1 LKLFHFNLDRDSQFD
16 DREAFREEQ
25 TLYERQHIHSLGQE
39 RPMKIGN
46 AFKAGAGFAF
56 AALFATSALADG
68 TVNVYTYRQPE
79 LIQPV
84 LDAFTAE
91 TGIKTEVLFL
101 DKGLE
106 ERVAAEGANS
116 PADVIMTVD
125 IARLTAAKEKG
136 ITQPLVDDTLNK
148 LLPAEYRDPEGH
160 WFGVTKR
167 ARVVYASKDRV
178 KDTAITYADLADPK
192 WKGKICI
199 RSGQHD
205 YNLALFSAAIE
216 HWGAEK
222 TEEWMKGLK
231 ANLAKK
237 PDGGDRPQAGAVA
250 AGECDIAIGNT
261 YYVGLM
267 RTNEKEPKEKEW
279 GNAINVLFPT
289 FENGLTH
296 VNISGIALAKN
307 APNRDNAVKL
317 VQFLASHKAQQVYAE
332 KNFEYP
338 VEPGLAPSEVV
349 KAFGEL
355 KSDTLPL
362 ADIAKN
368 RKAASE
374 MVDRVGLDDGP
385 SS

>member
-1 LKLFHFNLDRDSQFD
+1 M
-16 DREAFREEQ
+16 
-25 TLYERQHIHSLGQE
+25 T
-39 RPMKIGN
+39 IGN
-46 AFKAGAGFAF
+46 ARSKLAGYAAF
-56 AALFATSALADG
+56 ALATLFAGSALADG
-68 TVNVYTYRQPE
+68 TVNVYTYRQPD
-79 LIQPV
+79 LIKPV
-84 LDAFTAE
+84 LDAFTQE

-106 ERVAAEGANS
+106 ERILAEGQNS

-125 IARLTAAKEKG
+125 ISRLTTAKEKG
-136 ITQPLVDDTLNK
+136 ITQALDDSVVNANI
-148 LLPAEYRDPEGH
+148 PAEYRDPEGH
-160 WFGVTKR
+160 WFGLTKR

-178 KDTAITYADLADPK
+178 KDTAITYADLANPK

-205 YNLALFSAAIE
+205 YNLALIGAAIS

-222 TEEWMKGLK
+222 AETWLNGVKD
-231 ANLAKK
+231 NLARK
-237 PDGGDRPQAGAVA
+237 PDGGDRPQAKAIF

-267 RTNEKEPKEKEW
+267 RTNEKDPEEKEW
-279 GNAINVLFPT
+279 GNAINVIFPT

-296 VNISGIALAKN
+296 VNISGAAIAKN
-307 APNRDNAVKL
+307 APNHDNAVKL
-317 VQFLASHKAQQVYAE
+317 LQFLSNHEAQQIYAE
-332 KNFEYP
+332 KNYEYP
-338 VEPGLAPSEVV
+338 VEPGLEPSETV

-362 ADIAKN
+362 VEIAKE

-374 MVDRVGLDDGP
+374 LVDKVRFDDGAG
-385 SS
+385 S

>member
-1 LKLFHFNLDRDSQFD
+1 MLSARTAL
-16 DREAFREEQ
+16 A
-25 TLYERQHIHSLGQE
+25 
-39 RPMKIGN
+39 
-46 AFKAGAGFAF
+46 AFAF
-56 AALFATSALADG
+56 TTLLAGSALADG
-68 TVNVYTYRQPE
+68 VVNIYSYRQPD
-79 LIQPV
+79 LIKPV
-84 LDAFTAE
+84 LDAFTAK

-106 ERVAAEGANS
+106 DRIAAEGTNS

-125 IARLTAAKEKG
+125 IARLTNAKAKEV
-136 ITQPLVDDTLNK
+136 TQPLDDATVNGNI
-148 LLPAEYRDPEGH
+148 PAEYRDPEGH

-178 KDTAITYADLADPK
+178 GDEPIAYADLADPK

-205 YNLALFSAAIE
+205 YNLALISAAIA

-222 TEEWMKGLK
+222 TEAWLQGFK
-231 ANLAKK
+231 ANLARK
-237 PDGGDRPQAGAVA
+237 PDGGDRDQAKAIA
-250 AGECDIAIGNT
+250 AGECDIALGNN

-267 RTNEKEPKEKEW
+267 QTNEKEPEQKEW
-279 GNAINVLFPT
+279 RAAIKVVFPT
-289 FENGLTH
+289 FETGGTH
-296 VNISGIALAKN
+296 VNISGAALAKN

-317 VQFLASHKAQQVYAE
+317 IQFLSSHEAQRIYAE
-332 KNFEYP
+332 QVFEYP
-338 VEPGLAPSEVV
+338 VEPGLEPSEIV
-349 KAFGEL
+349 KSFGTL
-355 KSDTLPL
+355 NADTLPL
-362 ADIAKN
+362 AEIAKN

>member
-1 LKLFHFNLDRDSQFD
+1 M
-16 DREAFREEQ
+16 
-25 TLYERQHIHSLGQE
+25 T
-39 RPMKIGN
+39 IGN
-46 AFKAGAGFAF
+46 TRSKAAGYAAF
-56 AALFATSALADG
+56 ALATLFAGSALADG
-68 TVNVYTYRQPE
+68 TVNIYTYRQPE

-106 ERVAAEGANS
+106 ERILAEGQNS

-125 IARLTAAKEKG
+125 VARLTTAKEKG
-136 ITQPLVDDTLNK
+136 VTQALDDATVNAN
-148 LLPAEYRDPEGH
+148 LPAEYRDPEGH

-205 YNLALFSAAIE
+205 YNLALFGAAIA
-216 HWGAEK
+216 HWGPEK

-231 ANLAKK
+231 ANLARK
-237 PDGGDRPQAGAVA
+237 PEGGDRPQAKAIA

-267 RTNEKEPKEKEW
+267 RTNEKDPQEKEW
-279 GNAINVLFPT
+279 GNGINVLFPT

-296 VNISGIALAKN
+296 VNISGAALAKN
-307 APNRDNAVKL
+307 APNRDNGVKL
-317 VQFLASHKAQQVYAE
+317 IQFLSSHEAQQVYAE

-338 VEPGLAPSEVV
+338 VEPGLEPSETV

-362 ADIAKN
+362 VEIAKN

-385 SS
+385 AS

>member
-1 LKLFHFNLDRDSQFD
+1 
-16 DREAFREEQ
+16 
-25 TLYERQHIHSLGQE
+25 
-39 RPMKIGN
+39 MKTIGN
-46 AFKAGAGFAF
+46 F
-56 AALFATSALADG
+56 AAAGIALATLASG
-68 TVNVYTYRQPE
+68 TAAYAEGVVNIYTYRQPT

-106 ERVAAEGANS
+106 ERVQSEGTNS

-125 IARLTAAKEKG
+125 ISRLTKAKEAG
-136 ITQPLVDDTLNK
+136 ITQALNDDVVNAEI
-148 LLPAEYRDPEGH
+148 PAEYRDPEGH
-160 WFGVTKR
+160 WFGLTKR

-178 KDTAITYADLADPK
+178 SDTAITYADLADPK

-237 PDGGDRPQAGAVA
+237 PDGGDRPQAGAIF
-250 AGECDIAIGNT
+250 AGECDIALGNT

-267 RTNEKEPKEKEW
+267 RTNEKEPQEKEW
-279 GNAINVLFPT
+279 GNAINVIFPT
-289 FENGLTH
+289 FENGKTH
-296 VNISGIALAKN
+296 VNISGAALAKN

-317 VQFLASHKAQQVYAE
+317 IQFLASDKAQQIYAE
-332 KNFEYP
+332 KNYEYP
-338 VEPGLAPSEVV
+338 VEPGLEPSAEV
-349 KAFGEL
+349 KSFGEL
-355 KSDTLPL
+355 NADTLSL
-362 ADIAKN
+362 SEVASH
-368 RKAASE
+368 RKEASE

>member
-1 LKLFHFNLDRDSQFD
+1 M
-16 DREAFREEQ
+16 
-25 TLYERQHIHSLGQE
+25 T
-39 RPMKIGN
+39 
-46 AFKAGAGFAF
+46 
-56 AALFATSALADG
+56 AAITRRSALGLAAAVAIFAVAPAHADG
-68 TVNVYTYRQPE
+68 VVNIYSYRQPD
-79 LIQPV
+79 LIKPV

-106 ERVAAEGANS
+106 DRILAEGTNS

-125 IARLTAAKEKG
+125 IARLTTAKEKG
-136 ITQPLVDDTLNK
+136 VTQALDDATVNAN
-148 LLPAEYRDPEGH
+148 LPAEYRDPEGH
-160 WFGVTKR
+160 WFGLTKR
-167 ARVVYASKDRV
+167 ARVVYASKERV
-178 KDTAITYADLADPK
+178 KDTALTYADLADPK

-205 YNLALFSAAIE
+205 YNLALFSAGIA

-222 TEEWMKGLK
+222 TEEWMKGFK
-231 ANLAKK
+231 ANLARK
-237 PDGGDRPQAGAVA
+237 PEGGDRDQAKAIA
-250 AGECDIAIGNT
+250 AGECDLALGNT

-267 RTNEKEPKEKEW
+267 QTNEKDPEQKDW
-279 GNAINVLFPT
+279 AAAINVVFPT

-296 VNISGIALAKN
+296 VNISGAALAKH

-317 VQFLASHKAQQVYAE
+317 VQFLSSHKAQQIYAE
-332 KNFEYP
+332 QVFEYP
-338 VEPGLAPSEVV
+338 VEPGLEPSAVV
-349 KAFGEL
+349 KGFGTL
-355 KSDTLPL
+355 NADTLPL

>member
-1 LKLFHFNLDRDSQFD
+1 
-16 DREAFREEQ
+16 
-25 TLYERQHIHSLGQE
+25 
-39 RPMKIGN
+39 MKIGN
-46 AFKAGAGFAF
+46 AFSAAAGLTFTM
-56 AALFATSALADG
+56 LFTSSALADG
-68 TVNVYTYRQPE
+68 TVNIYTYRQPE

-91 TGIKTEVLFL
+91 TGVKTEVLFL

-106 ERVAAEGANS
+106 ERVAAEGENS

-136 ITQPLVDDTLNK
+136 ITQPLVDETVDS

-222 TEEWMKGLK
+222 TEEWMRGLK

-237 PDGGDRPQAGAVA
+237 PDGGDRPQAGAIA
-250 AGECDIAIGNT
+250 AGECDIALGNT

-279 GNAINVLFPT
+279 GNAINVVFPT

-296 VNISGIALAKN
+296 VNISGIALAKH
-307 APNRDNAVKL
+307 APNHDNAVRL
-317 VQFLASHKAQQVYAE
+317 VQFLASHKAQQIYAE

-338 VEPGLAPSEVV
+338 VEPGLEPSEMV
-349 KAFGEL
+349 KSFGEL
-355 KSDTLPL
+355 KADALPL

-368 RKAASE
+368 RKLASE

>member
-1 LKLFHFNLDRDSQFD
+1 
-16 DREAFREEQ
+16 
-25 TLYERQHIHSLGQE
+25 
-39 RPMKIGN
+39 MKTRN
-46 AFKAGAGFAF
+46 ALSAGAGFAI
-56 AALFATSALADG
+56 AALFATSALAEG
-68 TVNVYTYRQPE
+68 TVNIYTYRQPE
-79 LIQPV
+79 LIKPV
-84 LDAFTAE
+84 LDAFTEE

-106 ERVAAEGANS
+106 ERVAAEGENS

-136 ITQPLVDDTLNK
+136 ITQPLADETVNK

-167 ARVVYASKDRV
+167 ARVLYASKDRV
-178 KDTAITYADLADPK
+178 GDAAIPYSELADPK
-192 WKGKICI
+192 WKGKICM

-205 YNLALFSAAIE
+205 YNIALFSAAIE

-237 PDGGDRPQAGAVA
+237 PDGGDRPQAGAIA

-279 GNAINVLFPT
+279 GNAVNVVFPT

-296 VNISGIALAKN
+296 VNISGIALAKH
-307 APNRDNAVKL
+307 APNHDNAVKL
-317 VQFLASHKAQQVYAE
+317 VQFLANHEAQQIYAE

-338 VEPGLAPSEVV
+338 VEPGLEPSEMV
-349 KAFGEL
+349 KSFGEL
-355 KSDTLPL
+355 KADTLPL

>member
-1 LKLFHFNLDRDSQFD
+1 
-16 DREAFREEQ
+16 
-25 TLYERQHIHSLGQE
+25 
-39 RPMKIGN
+39 MKIGN

-136 ITQPLVDDTLNK
+136 ITQPLVDDTVNK

-205 YNLALFSAAIE
+205 YNLALFSAAID

-222 TEEWMKGLK
+222 TEEWLKGLK

-237 PDGGDRPQAGAVA
+237 PDGGDRPQAGAIA
-250 AGECDIAIGNT
+250 AGECDIALGNT

-279 GNAINVLFPT
+279 GNAINVIFPT

-317 VQFLASHKAQQVYAE
+317 IQFLASHEAQQVYAE

-338 VEPGLAPSEVV
+338 VEPGLAPSDVV

>member
-1 LKLFHFNLDRDSQFD
+1 MNRKTNSAVA
-16 DREAFREEQ
+16 AFA
-25 TLYERQHIHSLGQE
+25 L
-39 RPMKIGN
+39 
-46 AFKAGAGFAF
+46 
-56 AALFATSALADG
+56 AALFSGAALADG
-68 TVNVYTYRQPE
+68 TVNIYTYRQPQ
-79 LIQPV
+79 LVQPV

-106 ERVAAEGANS
+106 ERVVAEGQNS
-116 PADVIMTVD
+116 PVDVIMTVD
-125 IARLTAAKEKG
+125 ISRLTKAKEAG
-136 ITQPLVDDTLNK
+136 ITQALNDETVNG

-160 WFGVTKR
+160 WFGLTKR

-192 WKGKICI
+192 WKGKLCM

-205 YNLALFSAAIE
+205 YNLALISAAIA
-216 HWGAEK
+216 HWGPEK
-222 TEEWMKGLK
+222 TEEWLKGVK
-231 ANLAKK
+231 ANLGRK
-237 PDGGDRPQAGAVA
+237 PDGGDRPQAGAIF
-250 AGECDIAIGNT
+250 AGECDIALGNS

-267 RTNEKEPKEKEW
+267 LTNEKEPKEKEW
-279 GNAINVLFPT
+279 GNAIKVLFPT

-317 VQFLASHKAQQVYAE
+317 IQFLASDEAQQIYAE

-338 VEPGLAPSEVV
+338 VEPGLEPSEIV
-349 KAFGEL
+349 KSFGEL

-362 ADIAKN
+362 AEIVSH

>member
-1 LKLFHFNLDRDSQFD
+1 MNLRPYRSTII
-16 DREAFREEQ
+16 ALAM
-25 TLYERQHIHSLGQE
+25 TLC
-39 RPMKIGN
+39 
-46 AFKAGAGFAF
+46 AGTAF
-56 AALFATSALADG
+56 ADG
-68 TVNVYTYRQPE
+68 VVNIYTYRQPD
-79 LIQPV
+79 LIKPV

-91 TGIKTEVLFL
+91 TGVKTEVLFL

-106 ERVAAEGANS
+106 ERVQAEGANS
-116 PADVIMTVD
+116 PVDVIMTVD
-125 IARLTAAKEKG
+125 IARLTKAKEAG
-136 ITQPLVDDTLNK
+136 ITQALDDATLNAN
-148 LLPAEYRDPEGH
+148 LPAEYRDPEGH
-160 WFGVTKR
+160 WFGLTKR

-192 WKGKICI
+192 WKGKLCM

-205 YNLALFSAAIE
+205 YNLALISAAIA
-216 HWGAEK
+216 HWGPEK
-222 TEEWMKGLK
+222 TEAWLKGVK

-237 PDGGDRPQAGAVA
+237 PDGGDRPQAGAIA

-267 RTNEKEPKEKEW
+267 RTNEKDPKEKEW

-289 FENGLTH
+289 FENGGTH
-296 VNISGIALAKN
+296 VNISGAALARN
-307 APNRDNAVKL
+307 APNKDNAVKL
-317 VQFLASHKAQQVYAE
+317 LQFLSSDEAQQIYAE

-338 VEPGLAPSEVV
+338 VEPGLAASDMVT
-349 KAFGEL
+349 AFGEL
-355 KSDTLPL
+355 KADTLPL
-362 ADIAKN
+362 AEIGAH